1 MPTVGGLGENN
12 APITVIDAHRSIHT
26 GSPYAAQL
34 AQSVDLLNSLLL
46 RLLEQGPALP
56 RIISPPPMAI
66 GFNSPFGYPPG
77 FEFPGMGM
85 DPPAII
91 LKDPQDPRRDA
102 QVFAET

>member
-12 APITVIDAHRSIHT
+12 APITVIDAHKSIHT

-34 AQSVDLLNSLLL
+34 AQSVELLNSLLL
-46 RLLEQGPALP
+46 RLIEQGPAP
-56 RIISPPPMAI
+56 SRFIVPPLMSL
-66 GFNSPFGYPPG
+66 GFNPPLGYPSG
-77 FEFPGMGM
+77 VEFPGFGM

-102 QVFAET
+102 QIFAET